1 MCRLFGLTA
10 GTARVKATFW
20 LVDAPD
26 SLEKQSHR
34 NVDGSGIGF
43 FDQGGVPV
51 LDKQPEPAF
60 SDPEWIREARQAESA
75 QFIAHVRWATA
86 GGRTQ
91 QNTHPFAMNGRIMA
105 HNGGFGSL
113 SRLDAHLGSYTR
125 LVQGDTDSE
134 RFFALITKETDA
146 RDGDVGAGIAAAAR
160 WIAANLPL
168 SSLNTI
174 VAAPGELWALRY
186 PDQHA
191 LHIVENPSP
200 HLRSGSSSIHLLSSI
215 ERTVVVASEQLDDE
229 SGWRMLAPGELVHIT
244 ADLAVH
250 STIAVPDRPAQLIP
264 LPAANPNID
273 T

>member
-20 LVDAPD
+20 LLDAPD

-43 FDQGGVPV
+43 FDQAAMPV
-51 LDKQPEPAF
+51 LDKQPEPAYAD
-60 SDPEWIREARQAESA
+60 SEWIHEAKQAESA

-86 GGRTQ
+86 GGRSPL
-91 QNTHPFAMNGRIMA
+91 NTHPFTMDGRIMA

-113 SRLDAHLGSYTR
+113 PVLDSHLGSYAR

-160 WIAANLPL
+160 WIAENLPL

-174 VAAPGELWALRY
+174 VAAPG
-186 PDQHA
+186 
-191 LHIVENPSP
+191 
-200 HLRSGSSSIHLLSSI
+200 
-215 ERTVVVASEQLDDE
+215 
-229 SGWRMLAPGELVHIT
+229 
-244 ADLAVH
+244 
-250 STIAVPDRPAQLIP
+250 
-264 LPAANPNID
+264 
-273 T
+273 